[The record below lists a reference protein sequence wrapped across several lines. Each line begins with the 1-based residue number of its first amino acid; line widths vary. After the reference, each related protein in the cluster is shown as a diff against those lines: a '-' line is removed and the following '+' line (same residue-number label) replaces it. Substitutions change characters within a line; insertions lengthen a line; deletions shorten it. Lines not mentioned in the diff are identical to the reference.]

1 MAKDSSITSPSHSQS
16 DDVSEVS
23 TQECSSQGDRSS
35 GWLVRKAEQQLS
47 SSQGSEKLSNSQ
59 PLEEESTSSQGNGR
73 PKAKGWLVAKAKQT
87 MEFES
92 EEDSLS
98 QLPVDSSEQDS
109 SQSSQPKPGEKGWLV
124 ALAEKSSDSAKAANY
139 QQDRRRSLTN
149 SQDRVPSQ
157 EKNRRASSSA
167 FELLGSQEIISQ
179 LSQPEPEQ
187 NPPASE
193 TLGIMSIP
201 DTGSVVPGPL
211 ESSVSETGNDRVQQ
225 ESEKDEPPSVSDTD
239 TLAQECSDIVKK
251 LQPALKKSVIGETQG
266 KAKTKVP
273 QFKVAAKKKSG
284 AKDVHNVHELL
295 GKLKPVDVGVDSTTK
310 TCPAQTPTKKA
321 KTPKKV
327 KTNTKK
333 DSSVPTKPSFGQQN
347 LSSLQGKPGQSF
359 EEIFDSLI
367 SQSIFTSESRS
378 QLDFSVEPSQS
389 NQNPSQSKTK
399 APRKRKIAK
408 KPKGEKANSKSAS
421 TKRKLNLKGSQDF
434 LSKPPTKRVKP
445 VSYDETKS
453 ALLRLQDMR
462 VCGTWAKCTN
472 TACGKWR
479 HLALKDPAEVREFF
493 VCRDNPD
500 SRYSS
505 CEAPEQMWSA
515 QVEDRMVETRFTVGS
530 LVWAKMAG
538 WPAWPAMVDDDPDT
552 GSFFWTEMV
561 ENKWM
566 DKPNSYHVIFFDKE
580 VSRGWVSNSRIRKFD
595 GIRPVTAKNVLG
607 SRLSKAFEEAV
618 SASEQSITVRR
629 RQHCLAAKYKGP
641 WGPVWPGCGDEED
654 GFEDGPDNLNLEQI
668 SQEIRS
674 QPREQRDMSFIDK
687 SFNCDVMDSV
697 DSVFNNN
704 DTSIDKVNNNDLSL
718 PPVVAKKSKPP
729 RSPKV
734 MKSSMAVPKTKT
746 PKKLSGKNNSK
757 ENIPPVSTVA
767 HLYNNKDV
775 YTAEMTEKI
784 DKEPSGGLSVSFQ
797 DNDDIL
803 NSSLAREVDSALQL
817 TNLFTP
823 VKRTNLVLGDRAEIS
838 PGGPLT
844 SSTPVR
850 QVKPALDSGDG
861 DTKANDD
868 KDSAEEAGSLDQ
880 STAFSDDGH

>member
-16 DDVSEVS
+16 DDVSGVS
-23 TQECSSQGDRSS
+23 IQECSSQGDRSS
-35 GWLVRKAEQQLS
+35 GWLVRIAEQQLS
-47 SSQGSEKLSNSQ
+47 SSQGSDKLSNSQ
-59 PLEEESTSSQGNGR
+59 PPEDEEVSTSSQGNGR
-73 PKAKGWLVAKAKQT
+73 PKGKGWLVAKAKQT

-98 QLPVDSSEQDS
+98 QLPVDSSEHDS

-139 QQDRRRSLTN
+139 QQDRRQSLTN
-149 SQDRVPSQ
+149 SQDRVSSL

-167 FELLGSQEIISQ
+167 FELLGSQEILSQ
-179 LSQPEPEQ
+179 LSHPEQ
-187 NPPASE
+187 NSPASE

-201 DTGSVVPGPL
+201 DTGSVVPDLL
-211 ESSVSETGNDRVQQ
+211 ESSGSETRNDRVQQ
-225 ESEKDEPPSVSDTD
+225 EPKKDEAPSFTDD

-251 LQPALKKSVIGETQG
+251 LQPVTKKSVIGEAQG

-284 AKDVHNVHELL
+284 TNDVHNVHELL

-310 TCPAQTPTKKA
+310 SCPAPTPNKKA
-321 KTPKKV
+321 KTPKKI

-333 DSSVPTKPSFGQQN
+333 DSSVPKKPSFSHQN
-347 LSSLQGKPGQSF
+347 LSSLQGKPEQSF

-378 QLDFSVEPSQS
+378 QLDFSIEPSQS

-408 KPKGEKANSKSAS
+408 KPKGEKATSKSAS

-445 VSYDETKS
+445 ARCDETKS

-493 VCRDNPD
+493 ECRDNPD

-505 CEAPEQMWSA
+505 CEAPEQLWST

-561 ENKWM
+561 EDKWM

-618 SASEQSITVRR
+618 SASEQSVTVRR
-629 RQHCLAAKYKGP
+629 RQHCLAARYKGP
-641 WGPVWPGCGDEED
+641 WGPVWPGCGEEED

-704 DTSIDKVNNNDLSL
+704 DSSIDRVNNNDLSL
-718 PPVVAKKSKPP
+718 PQVVAKKSKPP
-729 RSPKV
+729 RSPKM
-734 MKSSMAVPKTKT
+734 MKSSVAVPKSKT
-746 PKKLSGKNNSK
+746 PKKLSGKSNCK
-757 ENIPPVSTVA
+757 ENIPPVSIVA
-767 HLYNNKDV
+767 HLYQNKDV
-775 YTAEMTEKI
+775 FTAEMTEKI
-784 DKEPSGGLSVSFQ
+784 DKEPSGGLSVSFP

-850 QVKPALDSGDG
+850 QVKPVLDSGDG

-868 KDSAEEAGSLDQ
+868 KDTAEEAESLDQ